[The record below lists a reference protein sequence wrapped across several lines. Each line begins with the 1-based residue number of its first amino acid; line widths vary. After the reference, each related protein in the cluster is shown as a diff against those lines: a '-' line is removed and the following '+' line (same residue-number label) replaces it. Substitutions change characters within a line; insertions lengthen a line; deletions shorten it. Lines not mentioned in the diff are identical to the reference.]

1 MHNAP
6 NRPGFAKK
14 PPVPKPRKKVFPAA
28 KSEPSGNTRVFL
40 RGARAVFT
48 SVQAMVLFATFI
60 GYGGL
65 CVSLGFPLGAT
76 LLSSAVIFAM
86 PSQLLVVSGFIGGNT
101 LPVIAL
107 GVFLSAARLLPATVT
122 MLPYLRGKLWQQLI
136 ASHFVA
142 VTVWVEGKR
151 LLPSTPVHE
160 RLPFYFGFALMC
172 VLFGTIATWAG
183 YFLAGSLPRPLALG
197 LSFLTPMSFLIALIR
212 NARDL
217 VDYLALILGLVL
229 APLFVWLKLPLD
241 LLWAGL
247 LGGGIAWFIHR
258 WKRARAA

>member
-1 MHNAP
+1 
-6 NRPGFAKK
+6 
-14 PPVPKPRKKVFPAA
+14 VPKPRKKVPAA
-28 KSEPSGNTRVFL
+28 AKPEAPDSTRIFL

-65 CVSLGFPLGAT
+65 CAGLGFPLGAT
-76 LLSSAVIFAM
+76 LLSSVVVFAM

-122 MLPYLRGKLWQQLI
+122 MLPYLRGRLWQQLI

-151 LLPSTPVHE
+151 LLPGTPANE
-160 RLPFYFGFALMC
+160 RLPFYFGFAVMC
-172 VLFGTIATWAG
+172 VTFAAFAAWAG
-183 YFLAGSLPRPLALG
+183 YFLAGSLPRPLAIGLG
-197 LSFLTPMSFLIALIR
+197 FLTPMSFLIALIR

-217 VDYLALILGLVL
+217 VDYLALILGLAL

-247 LGGGIAWFIHR
+247 LGGGIAWLIHR

>member
-1 MHNAP
+1 M
-6 NRPGFAKK
+6 
-14 PPVPKPRKKVFPAA
+14 PKPRKKTAPATA
-28 KSEPSGNTRVFL
+28 KSEPSGRARVFL
-40 RGARAVFT
+40 QGARAVFT

-65 CVSLGFPLGAT
+65 CASLGFPLGAT
-76 LLSSAVIFAM
+76 LLSSVIIFAM

-122 MLPYLRGKLWQQLI
+122 MLPYLRGRLWQQLI

-151 LLPSTPVHE
+151 LLPGRPANE
-160 RLPFYFGFALMC
+160 RLPFYFGFAVMC
-172 VLFGTIATWAG
+172 TLFGALAAWAG
-183 YFLAGSLPRPLALG
+183 YFLAGSLPRPLAIG

-217 VDYLALILGLVL
+217 VDYLALIFGLVL
-229 APLFVWLKLPLD
+229 APLFVWLELPLD

-247 LGGGIAWFIHR
+247 LGGGIAWLIHR
-258 WKRARAA
+258 RKRARAA

>member
-1 MHNAP
+1 M
-6 NRPGFAKK
+6 
-14 PPVPKPRKKVFPAA
+14 PKPRKKAAPAA
-28 KSEPSGNTRVFL
+28 KSERPDSARIFL
-40 RGARAVFT
+40 HGARAVFT

-86 PSQLLVVSGFIGGNT
+86 PSQLLVVSGYIGGNT

-151 LLPSTPVHE
+151 LLPSRPANE

-172 VLFGTIATWAG
+172 VTMATLAAWIG
-183 YFLAGSLPRPLALG
+183 YFLAGSLPRPLAIG

-247 LGGGIAWFIHR
+247 LGGGIAWLIHR
-258 WKRARAA
+258 WKRARRAA

>member
-1 MHNAP
+1 
-6 NRPGFAKK
+6 
-14 PPVPKPRKKVFPAA
+14 VPKPRKKAAPAAA
-28 KSEPSGNTRVFL
+28 KSAPPNSARVFL
-40 RGARAVFT
+40 QGARAIFT

-60 GYGGL
+60 GFGGL
-65 CVSLGFPLGAT
+65 CASLGFPLGAT
-76 LLSSAVIFAM
+76 LLSSVIIFAM

-151 LLPSTPVHE
+151 LLPGRPANE

-172 VLFGTIATWAG
+172 IAFATLAAWAG
-183 YFLAGSLPRPLALG
+183 YFLAGSLPRPLAIG

-212 NARDL
+212 NARDV

-229 APLFVWLKLPLD
+229 APLFVWLELPLD

-247 LGGGIAWFIHR
+247 LGGGIAWLIHR
-258 WKRARAA
+258 KQRARAA